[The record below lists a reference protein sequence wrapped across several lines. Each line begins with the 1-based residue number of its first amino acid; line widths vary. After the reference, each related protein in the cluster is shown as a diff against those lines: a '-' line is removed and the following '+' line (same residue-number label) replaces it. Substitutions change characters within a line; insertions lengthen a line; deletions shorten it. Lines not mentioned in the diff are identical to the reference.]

1 MHEVLILWFLSVVL
15 VLMLS
20 PTYDYL
26 NVGEDNKKWPYDE
39 YCDPPGS
46 IYKCKRVYHEG
57 VLNKFFSYCL
67 TKIVGMLINKPNTKY
82 LMSLFWSLMLIL
94 TTKLKTKRFGFWL
107 LVIGWCNERNWLEFY
122 LTPDM
127 PLNHT
132 SCTYS
137 KWNMGE
143 ICGLKFHLWYVHTSQ
158 KVLLKSLHSQKRSF
172 LLLNLQFWT

>member
-1 MHEVLILWFLSVVL
+1 
-15 VLMLS
+15 MLS

-67 TKIVGMLINKPNTKY
+67 TKIVGMLIDKPNTKY
-82 LMSLFWSLMLIL
+82 LMSLFWSLMCRNFKREEARLFFFL
-94 TTKLKTKRFGFWL
+94 TTTTKLKTKKFGFWL

-143 ICGLKFHLWYVHTSQ
+143 ICGLKFHL
-158 KVLLKSLHSQKRSF
+158 L
-172 LLLNLQFWT
+172 